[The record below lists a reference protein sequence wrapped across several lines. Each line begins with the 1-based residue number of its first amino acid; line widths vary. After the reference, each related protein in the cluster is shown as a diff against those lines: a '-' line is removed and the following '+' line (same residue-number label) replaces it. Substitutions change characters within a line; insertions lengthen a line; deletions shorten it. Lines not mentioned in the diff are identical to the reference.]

1 MDDLDFNVDE
11 EDDLWA
17 DKPRR
22 SDAIGP
28 FVQQN
33 QRRIFAVVVVLL
45 LIAVASG
52 AALFMSGVKEAEQAD
67 APAPMP
73 EQPFSMGARTP
84 LVDGVVS
91 LPAGGVLGEEVQII
105 ESPVPDP
112 LPANTVAIPDLDVT
126 APIVVTD
133 IVGNELVIPDD
144 VRKVT
149 RYSGGAKPGDLTGTV
164 LLAGHV
170 NSRKMGRGALYPL
183 YKIKPGTIITVADEA
198 GVPHRYGVVGL
209 ITTGKDTL
217 PDDLFSTE
225 GQPRLVLVT
234 CGGPLERTA
243 TGANSYRDNV
253 IVTALPLPPED
264 QVAPAPGR
272 TAEQPPEAAPA

>member
-1 MDDLDFNVDE
+1 MDDLDLDF
-11 EDDLWA
+11 DDDDVWSA
-17 DKPRR
+17 KPSR
-22 SDAIGP
+22 SDAVAS
-28 FVQQN
+28 FVQEY
-33 QRRIFAVVVVLL
+33 QRPIFVVVVVLL
-45 LIAVASG
+45 MVAVASG
-52 AALFMSGVKEAEQAD
+52 AALFLSGVQEAEQAD

-73 EQPFSMGARTP
+73 EQPFSMGSRTP

-91 LPAGGVLGEEVQII
+91 LPAGGVLSNEVQII
-105 ESPVPDP
+105 ESPIPDP
-112 LPANTVAIPDLDVT
+112 LPANTVAVADLDVV
-126 APIVVTD
+126 ASIVTTD
-133 IVGNELVIPDD
+133 IVDNELVIPDD
-144 VRKVT
+144 VRQVA
-149 RYSGGAKPGDLTGTV
+149 RYSGGAKPGDATGTV

-183 YKIKPGTIITVADEA
+183 YRIKAGTIITVADEN

-243 TGANSYRDNV
+243 SGDNSYRDNV
-253 IVTALPLPPED
+253 IVTALPLPLED

-272 TAEQPPEAAPA
+272 TAEQPPEAAEN